1 MRGTRSGGTPQGDD
15 FTRRQGGAAWLRRF
29 LAGAAIVASLSVAAV
44 SWNDS
49 RIVTSVPGGLLE
61 HGRQVPGMVSGMVPA
76 PARGVFAGQ
85 RVAPASR
92 LEHDPGAGRVHPHG
106 LVVLAAAEPG
116 QDKKLEDWREEGI
129 RMAAELTGIPEAF
142 FRWLQDKGVPVGEF
156 MRFLM
161 PFLEWLEMVEPH
173 NGTGPSPKPQP
184 QDKPRETAV

>member
-1 MRGTRSGGTPQGDD
+1 MRGTRSDGDMPQGDN
-15 FTRRQGGAAWLRRF
+15 FTRRQGGAAWPRRL
-29 LAGAAIVASLSVAAV
+29 LAGAVIIASLGVGAV

-49 RIVTSVPGGLLE
+49 RAVKSVQGGLLE
-61 HGRQVPGMVSGMVPA
+61 HGRQVSGMA
-76 PARGVFAGQ
+76 PTSARGVLVGEGA
-85 RVAPASR
+85 APGS
-92 LEHDPGAGRVHPHG
+92 LVGHDSAAGRVHPG
-106 LVVLAAAEPG
+106 GRVVLAAAEQGPD
-116 QDKKLEDWREEGI
+116 QKLEDWREEGI

-173 NGTGPSPKPQP
+173 NGTGPSPKPQQ

>member
-1 MRGTRSGGTPQGDD
+1 MRGTRKDADTPQGDT
-15 FTRRQGGAAWLRRF
+15 FTRRQGGAVWPRRL
-29 LAGAAIVASLSVAAV
+29 LAGAVIVASLGVAAV

-49 RIVTSVPGGLLE
+49 RAVTSVQGGLFE
-61 HGRQVPGMVSGMVPA
+61 HGRQVSGMVPA
-76 PARGVFAGQ
+76 SARGVLVSEGI
-85 RVAPASR
+85 APGS
-92 LEHDPGAGRVHPHG
+92 LVEHDSGAGRERLDG

-161 PFLEWLEMVEPH
+161 PFLEWLEMVEPQ

-184 QDKPRETAV
+184 QHKPRETAV

>member
-1 MRGTRSGGTPQGDD
+1 MKGTRSGKA
-15 FTRRQGGAAWLRRF
+15 TRRQGAAAWPRRI
-29 LAGAAIVASLSVAAV
+29 LAGAAMVAFLGVAAV
-44 SWNDS
+44 SWGDS
-49 RIVTSVPGGLLE
+49 RAVTSVPGGQVE
-61 HGRQVPGMVSGMVPA
+61 HGRQVPAMVPA
-76 PARGVFAGQ
+76 PALGVFASEW
-85 RVAPASR
+85 VAPAS
-92 LEHDPGAGRVHPHG
+92 LAEHDPAASRVQPDG
-106 LVVLAAAEPG
+106 LVVLAAAEPD
-116 QDKKLEDWREEGI
+116 QDRKLEDWREEGI

>member
-1 MRGTRSGGTPQGDD
+1 MRGTRSGGTPQDD
-15 FTRRQGGAAWLRRF
+15 GFTRRQGGAAWPRRL
-29 LAGAAIVASLSVAAV
+29 LAGAAIVASLGVAAV

-49 RIVTSVPGGLLE
+49 RAVTSVPGGLLE
-61 HGRQVPGMVSGMVPA
+61 HGRQASGMAPA
-76 PARGVFAGQ
+76 SARGVFVSEGI
-85 RVAPASR
+85 VPGS
-92 LEHDPGAGRVHPHG
+92 LEKHDSG
-106 LVVLAAAEPG
+106 LVVLAAAESD
-116 QDKKLEDWREEGI
+116 QDRKLEDWREEGI